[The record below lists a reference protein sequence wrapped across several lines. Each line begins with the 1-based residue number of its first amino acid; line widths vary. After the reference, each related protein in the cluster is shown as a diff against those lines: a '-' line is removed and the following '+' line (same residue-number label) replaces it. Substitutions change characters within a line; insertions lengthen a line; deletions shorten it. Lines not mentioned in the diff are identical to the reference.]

1 MEGKKNKIIKRLD
14 LTRKKKNDK
23 TAKKQLQ
30 KPSKKVAIKIIRTKS
45 DRWKYLLGVKIKKI
59 II

>member
-1 MEGKKNKIIKRLD
+1 LEGKKNKIIKRLD

-45 DRWKYLLGVKIKKI
+45 DR
-59 II
+59 